1 LVSRTNIVRRTYYCN
16 YARGMG
22 ESPTDQPS
30 SRDARVGPD
39 LGIVDALVQI
49 SFLIQG
55 ALARYAAGHDLSLIQ
70 TRLLGVLRDRE
81 PTMQGL
87 SKLLNLDKSSV
98 TGLVDRAER
107 RGLVRRTPAL
117 DDRRTIR
124 VSLTPSGR
132 RLVGAVADAFATDVR
147 SATASL
153 SEEERRQLSILA
165 TRVVYEHWA
174 SASRQGQ
181 RESVQNPDDISE
193 EPVMPFRIG
202 EPPGS

>member
-1 LVSRTNIVRRTYYCN
+1 MAEPRTNQPPDRDRRI
-16 YARGMG
+16 
-22 ESPTDQPS
+22 E
-30 SRDARVGPD
+30 PD
-39 LGIVDALVQI
+39 LGIVDALVQM

-55 ALARYAAGHDLSLIQ
+55 ALSRYAAAHDLSLIQ
-70 TRLLGVLRDRE
+70 TRLLGVLRGRE

-107 RGLVRRTPAL
+107 RGLVRRTPAV

-132 RLVGAVADAFATDVR
+132 RLVGAVAEAFATEVR

-165 TRVVYEHWA
+165 TRVVYEHWV
-174 SASRQGQ
+174 SASRQEA
-181 RESVQNPDDISE
+181 REDIGDSDDPSAALA
-193 EPVMPFRIG
+193 MPFRL
-202 EPPGS
+202 EQPSP